1 MSEAIEAIRQQ
12 VPAECIAQRCRKK
25 GCSVAMKGVPN
36 AHVVV
41 DFDCKAL
48 PAAAG
53 KRCDYLFLAQQG
65 TTTWVAP
72 IELKSG
78 KFSPGSVAEQLQDG
92 ADMADG
98 WLPPM
103 QRFRFVPV
111 VAHGGGIPRE
121 RVKSLQKQTV
131 TFRKQARRPLLIKCG
146 APLAPLL
153 R

>member
-1 MSEAIEAIRQQ
+1 
-12 VPAECIAQRCRKK
+12 
-25 GCSVAMKGVPN
+25 MKDVPN
-36 AHVVV
+36 DHVVV

-78 KFSPGSVAEQLQDG
+78 AFSLGSVAEQLQGG
-92 ADMADG
+92 ADMANG
-98 WLPPM
+98 WLPTM
-103 QRFRFVPV
+103 QCFRFVPV
-111 VAHGGGIPRE
+111 VAHGRGIQKA
-121 RVKSLQKQTV
+121 RVKSLQKETV
-131 TFRKQARRPLLIKCG
+131 TFRTQTRRPQLIRCG

>member
-12 VPAECIAQRCRKK
+12 VPAECIAQRCRKE

-72 IELKSG
+72 IELKRG

-92 ADMADG
+92 ADMAGG

-111 VAHGGGIPRE
+111 VAHGRGIPKA

>member
-1 MSEAIEAIRQQ
+1 
-12 VPAECIAQRCRKK
+12 
-25 GCSVAMKGVPN
+25 MKDVHN
-36 AHVVV
+36 DHVVV

-72 IELKSG
+72 IELKG
-78 KFSPGSVAEQLQDG
+78 GAFSPGSVAEQLQAG
-92 ADMADG
+92 ADMANG
-98 WLPPM
+98 WLPTM

-111 VAHGGGIPRE
+111 IAHGRGIPKARG
-121 RVKSLQKQTV
+121 KSLQKATV
-131 TFRKQARRPLLIKCG
+131 TFRKQTRRPQLIKCG